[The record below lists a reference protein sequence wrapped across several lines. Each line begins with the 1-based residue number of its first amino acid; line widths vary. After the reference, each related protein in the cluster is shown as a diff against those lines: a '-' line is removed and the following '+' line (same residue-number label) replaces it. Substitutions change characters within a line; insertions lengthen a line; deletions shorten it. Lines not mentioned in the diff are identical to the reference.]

1 MAHNPQ
7 VILDR
12 FHQYAETFESLKPS
26 KVLPFFHYPA
36 ILITPD
42 KIAAIKNQ
50 IEGFFTFKKVMSD
63 LQRRG
68 YHHAHTKSLSVRH
81 LSNDLAIVS
90 GIVIRCRKDNTELE
104 RFGLTYT
111 LRQVDGS
118 WNIIVGALHDVS
130 A

>member
-12 FHQYAETFESLKPS
+12 FHQYAETFESLKPC

-36 ILITPD
+36 ILIAPGKT
-42 KIAAIKNQ
+42 AAIKNR
-50 IEGFFTFKKVMSD
+50 IEGFFTFNKVMSD
-63 LQRRG
+63 LKRRG
-68 YHHAHTKSLSVRH
+68 YHYAHTKSLSVRQ

-90 GIVIRCRKDNTELE
+90 GIVIRCKEDNSELE

-111 LRQVDGS
+111 LRQVNGS